1 MYTLFLFIKERKL
14 VFFDET
20 IKKSK
25 EKGSKEKGI
34 SKK

>member
-1 MYTLFLFIKERKL
+1 MYTLFLFIKERNL

-25 EKGSKEKGI
+25 EKGI